1 MLKKTDTVMD
11 LNSISTNEK
20 SSFREE
26 IRRGLAR
33 LPIQVGRFPKWV
45 RTKIIFQDWLEKIP
59 FTHMVTIECDKKNEM
74 SEDELKQRLRIID
87 YKLNKK
93 YMICKFGKLP
103 LEKRIFSIGFIE
115 KSKKKGTKTIHAHI
129 LFYLPE
135 YEIGFSGYSK
145 KISPFKSKFV
155 ALNIISS
162 WLSIPSLKRNGKYR
176 KLKSPHIMGISN
188 DRKSPVRY
196 ASKQVEKDF
205 ESMFYNFGGFDI
217 NNTRILEN

>member
-45 RTKIIFQDWLEKIP
+45 RKKTIFQDWLEKIP

-176 KLKSPHIMGISN
+176 KLKSPHIMGISQG
-188 DRKSPVRY
+188 RKSPIRYVSKEVRI
-196 ASKQVEKDF
+196 DF

>member
-1 MLKKTDTVMD
+1 MLKKRDVVMD

-45 RTKIIFQDWLEKIP
+45 RTKIILQDWLEKIP

-115 KSKKKGTKTIHAHI
+115 KSKKKGTETIHTHI
-129 LFYLPE
+129 LFYVPE
-135 YEIGFSGYSK
+135 YMFEYSGYSK
-145 KISPFKSKFV
+145 NISPFKSKFV
-155 ALNIISS
+155 ALDIISF
-162 WLSIPSLKRNGKYR
+162 WLLIPSLKRNGKYR
-176 KLKSPHIMGISN
+176 KLKSPHIMGISK
-188 DRKSPVRY
+188 DRKSPIRY
-196 ASKQVEKDF
+196 ASKEVEKDF
-205 ESMFYNFGGFDI
+205 KSMFYNFGGFDT